1 MNLMADRYLLIRHE
15 DGREYA
21 VLPSLYHAQYEPA
34 GFVAV
39 SYEDGAL
46 YTTTAAPA
54 PEPTP
59 EPAPA
64 PVDEPLPS
72 TAVAGPNWP

>member
-1 MNLMADRYLLIRHE
+1 MADRYLIIRHE

-21 VLPSLYHAQYEPA
+21 VLPALYHAQYEPL

-39 SYEDGAL
+39 SFEDGAL
-46 YTTTAAPA
+46 YTTTAAEAPA

-59 EPAPA
+59 EPTPV

-72 TAVAGPNWP
+72 TAIAGPNWP